1 MLGLTS
7 LGLLE
12 RSSTIS
18 EAFGLFTGLKL
29 QQFFSK
35 ILLKNRK
42 NNKLQEF
49 QDLSSNSHLLLDSL
63 GHTESVAR
71 LDVVQYLVV
80 GLTLER
86 EGAKGDHLVEK
97 NSVAPDV

>member
-18 EAFGLFTGLKL
+18 EAFGLFAELKL

-35 ILLKNRK
+35 ILLRNTII
-42 NNKLQEF
+42 N
-49 QDLSSNSHLLLDSL
+49 
-63 GHTESVAR
+63 
-71 LDVVQYLVV
+71 
-80 GLTLER
+80 
-86 EGAKGDHLVEK
+86 
-97 NSVAPDV
+97 

>member
-35 ILLKNRK
+35 ILLR
-42 NNKLQEF
+42 NKI
-49 QDLSSNSHLLLDSL
+49 
-63 GHTESVAR
+63 
-71 LDVVQYLVV
+71 
-80 GLTLER
+80 
-86 EGAKGDHLVEK
+86 KI
-97 NSVAPDV
+97 